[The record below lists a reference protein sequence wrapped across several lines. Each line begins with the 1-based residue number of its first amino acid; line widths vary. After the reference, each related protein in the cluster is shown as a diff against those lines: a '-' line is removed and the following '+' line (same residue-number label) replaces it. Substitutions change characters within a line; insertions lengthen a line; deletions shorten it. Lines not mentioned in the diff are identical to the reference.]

1 MENKTTFIDEFSIR
15 MSPYEHP
22 QITLDMSLPDPSED
36 WHKFAREWLAMYPPR
51 KNCSGSAFWTRLDNP
66 ERGIKRVIFNDPATI
81 VIWEDGTK
89 TVVKCQDGDIY
100 DKQTG
105 LALCVMKKYFGNS
118 SRGLNDILHRWCD

>member
-15 MSPYEHP
+15 MSPYERAK
-22 QITLDMSLPDPSED
+22 ID
-36 WHKFAREWLAMYPPR
+36 LAMSIYGLDALDVLAFDTLGIYPPR
-51 KNCSGSAFWTRLDNP
+51 KNCSGSVSWTRLDNP

-105 LALCVMKKYFGNS
+105 LALCVMKKYFGNT
-118 SRGLNDILHRWCD
+118 SRGLNDILHKWCE